1 MDQAWPWRCLTAERL
16 RLGISARVPFRMRSV
31 LAFLVIALA
40 LTVPSAYASPSV
52 RYSSNGGTLYP
63 GPLNDIG
70 SGYRSISLDD
80 VTNAT
85 ILRDVVD
92 ATIDGQRAGMAVRRS
107 IPLAG
112 ALALGARALGPL
124 GTAAALYDLY
134 KGLRCTS
141 SPSGFALSCD
151 DGVAPTSPTVTSGW
165 THTGSTTV
173 WATAE
178 QACRSLI
185 TRSPG
190 YTYRYVSGE
199 YCVGTSPT
207 GVETIMG
214 YVSRASCPSG
224 GCSGVLVSCPAGS
237 VLSAVDGRCSGGTV
251 SSLTPEQ
258 AASRALPYADPK
270 KAPDAVRD
278 ALRQGID
285 AAPYAQPL
293 PAVGPSS
300 LSGPA
305 KTTTNSAGQSI
316 TESTTYNITYSGD
329 SYTYNITNTTTN
341 NTTGE
346 TTTTTQQPKTEC
358 GVAGK
363 PPCAVKVDEE
373 GTPVWQDRDGSGLDA
388 LKAAEAA
395 KRDELMGQVPQP
407 DLGWFGAP
415 PLAEC
420 APFEFPNNMGSL
432 NPCGVVGQT
441 REVMAYLWAL
451 VAAWLS
457 FGMIRKAATGGS

>member
-1 MDQAWPWRCLTAERL
+1 
-16 RLGISARVPFRMRSV
+16 MRSV

-40 LTVPSAYASPSV
+40 LTVPSAHASPSV

-63 GPLNDIG
+63 GPLNELG
-70 SGYRSISLDD
+70 SGYRSIGLDN

-92 ATIDGQRAGMAVRRS
+92 ATIEGQRAGMAVRRA

-124 GTAAALYDLY
+124 GAAATLYDLY
-134 KGLRCTS
+134 QSLRC
-141 SPSGFALSCD
+141 A
-151 DGVAPTSPTVTSGW
+151 
-165 THTGSTTV
+165 
-173 WATAE
+173 
-178 QACRSLI
+178 
-185 TRSPG
+185 
-190 YTYRYVSGE
+190 
-199 YCVGTSPT
+199 
-207 GVETIMG
+207 
-214 YVSRASCPSG
+214 PSG
-224 GCSGVLVSCPAGS
+224 GLIVCDEGVVPEGSGSTQSITVGETGYFEIKQTSVVVFGVSGQTVSKSFSPGVYQCTTDVFGTDPAYGRSKTCTVPPQS
-237 VLSAVDGRCSGGTV
+237 VPTCAVGPDGRCPGG
-251 SSLTPEQ
+251 SSVALTPDQ
-258 AASRALPYADPK
+258 AASRALPFADPT
-270 KAPDAVRD
+270 KAPQAVRD
-278 ALRQGID
+278 ALSQGID
-285 AAPYAQPL
+285 VAPYAQEL

-300 LSGPA
+300 LSGPSS
-305 KTTTNSAGQSI
+305 TTTNASGQSV
-316 TESTTYNITYSGD
+316 TQGVTYNISYFGD

-346 TTTTTQQPKTEC
+346 TTTTTQAPKAEC
-358 GVAGK
+358 GVPGR

-373 GTPVWQDRDGSGLDA
+373 GTPAWQDRDGSGLDA

-415 PLAEC
+415 PIAEC
-420 APFEFPNNMGSL
+420 TPFEYPNGMGSI
-432 NPCGVVGQT
+432 NPCGVVSNV

-451 VAAWLS
+451 AAAWLS

>member
-1 MDQAWPWRCLTAERL
+1 
-16 RLGISARVPFRMRSV
+16 MRSV
-31 LAFLVIALA
+31 FAFLVLALA

-92 ATIDGQRAGMAVRRS
+92 TTIDGQRAGMAVRRS

-124 GTAAALYDLY
+124 GAAATLYDLY
-134 KGLRCTS
+134 KRLRCTS
-141 SPSGFALSCD
+141 SPSGLSLSCD
-151 DGVAPTSPTVTSGW
+151 DGVPQSMQTVSVWQTAAPAYRASTGAESCRLYADSRKQWDSVT
-165 THTGSTTV
+165 
-173 WATAE
+173 
-178 QACRSLI
+178 
-185 TRSPG
+185 
-190 YTYRYVSGE
+190 RYVYTASSAAQGSCIVYVASGSGE
-199 YCVGTSPT
+199 VPIVQTTDLVGT
-207 GVETIMG
+207 
-214 YVSRASCPSG
+214 AQAL
-224 GCSGVLVSCPAGS
+224 GCSGGAVPG
-237 VLSAVDGRCSGGTV
+237 VDGRCAGGAV
-251 SSLTPEQ
+251 LSLTPDQ
-258 AASRALPYADPK
+258 AASRAMPYADPK

-285 AAPYAQPL
+285 AAPYAQPM

-300 LSGPA
+300 VSGPA
-305 KTTTNSAGQSI
+305 KTTTNSSGQSI
-316 TESTTYNITYSGD
+316 TELTTYNITYSGD

-346 TTTTTQQPKTEC
+346 TTTTTQQPKAEC

-373 GTPVWQDRDGSGLDA
+373 GTPTWKDRDGSGLDA

-415 PLAEC
+415 PIAEC
-420 APFEFPNNMGSL
+420 TPFEFPNNMGSL
-432 NPCGVVGQT
+432 NPCGVVNQT

-451 VAAWLS
+451 AAAWLS

>member
-1 MDQAWPWRCLTAERL
+1 
-16 RLGISARVPFRMRSV
+16 MRSV
-31 LAFLVIALA
+31 LAFLVVALA
-40 LTVPSAYASPSV
+40 LTVPSAYAGPSV
-52 RYSSNGGTLYP
+52 KYSSNGGTLSP

-70 SGYRSISLDD
+70 AGYRSISLDD

-92 ATIDGQRAGMAVRRS
+92 ATIDGQKAGMAVRRS

-134 KGLRCTS
+134 KGLRCAS

-151 DGVAPTSPTVTSGW
+151 DGLPTSPQTVGKWQTASPAYVAASGEASCRLYFEGQKAF
-165 THTGSTTV
+165 GSV
-173 WATAE
+173 
-178 QACRSLI
+178 RD
-185 TRSPG
+185 
-190 YTYRYVSGE
+190 YTYVPRSASQGLCTVYVWGGGGWLPITQ
-199 YCVGTSPT
+199 YTDLVGTTQVLGCPG
-207 GVETIMG
+207 GV
-214 YVSRASCPSG
+214 A
-224 GCSGVLVSCPAGS
+224 AG
-237 VLSAVDGRCSGGTV
+237 LDGRCSGGAV
-251 SSLTPEQ
+251 SSLTPDQ
-258 AASRALPYADPK
+258 AASRAMPYADPK

-373 GTPVWQDRDGSGLDA
+373 GTPTWKDRDGSGLDA

-415 PLAEC
+415 PIAEC
-420 APFEFPNNMGSL
+420 TPFEFPNNMGSL
-432 NPCGVVGQT
+432 NPCGVVNQT

-451 VAAWLS
+451 AAAWLS

>member
-1 MDQAWPWRCLTAERL
+1 
-16 RLGISARVPFRMRSV
+16 MRSV

-40 LTVPSAYASPSV
+40 LTVPSAYAGPSV
-52 RYSSNGGTLYP
+52 KYSSNGGTLSP

-70 SGYRSISLDD
+70 AGYRSISLDD

-92 ATIDGQRAGMAVRRS
+92 ATVGDQRVSMAARRA

-151 DGVAPTSPTVTSGW
+151 DGLLPVAGKSQYWWSGE
-165 THTGSTTV
+165 G
-173 WATAE
+173 AT
-178 QACRSLI
+178 
-185 TRSPG
+185 G
-190 YTYRYVSGE
+190 YTSDETCQKAGQRLYGVSTYRTSVVWGPNLVGCGPNGVGE
-199 YCVGTSPT
+199 WFQVW
-207 GVETIMG
+207 
-214 YVSRASCPSG
+214 RNQ
-224 GCSGVLVSCPAGS
+224 CPAGQVWTAGS
-237 VLSAVDGRCSGGTV
+237 GCAAGSPTTGVTCNSSLYVDGRCPGGAV
-251 SSLTPEQ
+251 SSLTPDQ
-258 AASRALPYADPK
+258 AAARAMPYADPK

-285 AAPYAQPL
+285 AAPYAQPM

-300 LSGPA
+300 VSGPA
-305 KTTTNSAGQSI
+305 KTTTNSSGQSI
-316 TESTTYNITYSGD
+316 TELTTYNITYSGD

-388 LKAAEAA
+388 LEAAEAA

-420 APFEFPNNMGSL
+420 VPFEFPNNMGSL